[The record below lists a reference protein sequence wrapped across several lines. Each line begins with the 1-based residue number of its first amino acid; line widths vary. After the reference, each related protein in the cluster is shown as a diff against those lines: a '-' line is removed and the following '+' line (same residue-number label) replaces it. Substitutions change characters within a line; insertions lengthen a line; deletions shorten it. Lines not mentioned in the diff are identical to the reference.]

1 MKPIETDRLMR
12 PELFSASA
20 MRLLYY
26 ILYYM
31 LSYLLHYVLSYVL
44 SYILSY
50 VLKRLF
56 LPLPTIGRLL
66 C

>member
-1 MKPIETDRLMR
+1 MR